1 MGALR
6 EKEARHIDLLIIIT
20 NNNLPWR
27 LPTSAYTIHILLVHS
42 FNPIGARA
50 MNVAERILA
59 FDARGDGAQ
68 RCFPMG
74 LTPT

>member
-1 MGALR
+1 
-6 EKEARHIDLLIIIT
+6 
-20 NNNLPWR
+20 
-27 LPTSAYTIHILLVHS
+27 
-42 FNPIGARA
+42 

-74 LTPT
+74 LTATWYGGEIVK